1 MLTTINGIFEN
12 GKVILSENPPL
23 KNKSKVLVTF
33 IDEIDINKIN
43 QKDLHAPG
51 IEPGSTAWQA
61 AIIPLNQACFTTHRI
76 PKKKIQ

>member
-33 IDEIDINKIN
+33 IDEIDTNKIN
-43 QKDLHAPG
+43 QKRVIGLLDGKYKVPDNFNEP
-51 IEPGSTAWQA
+51 IEE
-61 AIIPLNQACFTTHRI
+61 L
-76 PKKKIQ
+76 KDYM

>member
-43 QKDLHAPG
+43 QKRVIGLLDGKYKVPDNFNEP
-51 IEPGSTAWQA
+51 IEE
-61 AIIPLNQACFTTHRI
+61 L
-76 PKKKIQ
+76 KDYM